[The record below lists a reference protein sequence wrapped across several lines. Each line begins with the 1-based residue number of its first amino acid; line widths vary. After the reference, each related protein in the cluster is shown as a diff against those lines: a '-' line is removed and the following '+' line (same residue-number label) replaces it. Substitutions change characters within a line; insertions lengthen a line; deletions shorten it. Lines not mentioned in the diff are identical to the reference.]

1 MGPRPTRSTE
11 PDMTRL
17 HETIETTL
25 PLADTFAFIADF
37 ANAQVWDPGTLAST
51 RIGDGPVGVG
61 ATYDLSVKM
70 SGGAAPMTYTIETFE
85 PDRRVV
91 LRGEGERASARD
103 DIRFEATPAGGTRV
117 DYTADIELK
126 GWLRLLQ
133 PLLGGAFRKLGD
145 DARTGMTRALAE
157 RAAARAAASAAASAA
172 TVR

>member
-1 MGPRPTRSTE
+1 MDPRPTRSTE

-37 ANAQVWDPGTLAST
+37 DNAEVWDPGTLASQ
-51 RIGDGPVGVG
+51 RLGDGPVGVG
-61 ATYDLSVKM
+61 AAYDLSVKM
-70 SGGAAPMTYTIETFE
+70 GGGAAPMTYIIETYE
-85 PDRRVV
+85 PDKRVV
-91 LRGEGERASARD
+91 LRGDGERATARD
-103 DIRFEATPAGGTRV
+103 DIRFESTASGGTRV

-157 RAAARAAASAAASAA
+157 RAATRAAAGTP

>member
-1 MGPRPTRSTE
+1 
-11 PDMTRL
+11 MTRL

-37 ANAQVWDPGTLAST
+37 ANAEVWDPGTLVSK
-51 RIGDGPVGVG
+51 RRGDGPVGVG
-61 ATYDLSVKM
+61 ATYDLTVKM
-70 SGGAAPMTYTIETFE
+70 GGGAAPMTYIIETFE

-91 LRGEGERASARD
+91 LRGEGERATARD
-103 DIRFEATPAGGTRV
+103 DIRFEATDAGGTRV

-126 GWLRLLQ
+126 GWLRLIQ

-157 RAAARAAASAAASAA
+157 LAASGAATNAAAGAA
-172 TVR
+172 TAR

>member
-1 MGPRPTRSTE
+1 
-11 PDMTRL
+11 MTRL

-70 SGGAAPMTYTIETFE
+70 SGGAAPMTYTIETLE